1 MISNKKSED
10 TDILNKSLQQVAR
23 GTGIVFI
30 GSLIGLFFGFIGR
43 IIIARHW
50 TESEF
55 GIFTLAFSILSI
67 CAIIS
72 TLGFQQGVTRSI
84 AYSRGKKDY
93 KKIEGFISSS
103 IYFSIIASILIGLI
117 LFLLSK
123 TIAIDIFHESRLIIP
138 LKIFSIGLPF
148 FALIE
153 IIVSIYRGYDQVKPA
168 VYFRYMLLSVLF
180 PVFLILIIILD
191 QSFEFVFYVYI
202 GSLVITFV
210 LLAYYSIRRISS
222 LKSLSIRFIKSPE
235 AKELVIFSLPL
246 LGTVMLQTIII
257 WTDTLMLGSFM
268 SSANV
273 GVYNVSSDLA
283 RFISFPLNALL
294 FIYMPIIAGL
304 YAKRNFNEIRIN
316 FSIITKWLCSATLPL
331 FLLMFLF
338 SESIIEILYGSNYV
352 PGATALRIVSLGIII
367 NNFVGPCGVTI
378 VAMGRSKFIMF
389 ATLFTAILNII
400 LNAILIPFYGI
411 VGAAIASGTSIVSIN
426 LIKSWKLYSL
436 IGVHPLSRNLI
447 KPTIVTVIILALI
460 YILFLKYL
468 TLNWLTLFLLII
480 SFYIIYLLVFIVT
493 KSIDKEDLKMLQS
506 LEKKPGGFI
515 NLIRKFL
522 TRFT

>member
-1 MISNKKSED
+1 MISNKKSD
-10 TDILNKSLQQVAR
+10 NTDILNKSLRQVVK

-30 GSLIGLFFGFIGR
+30 GSLIGLFFGFISR

-55 GIFTLAFSILSI
+55 GIFALAFSILSI

-93 KKIEGFISSS
+93 KKIEGFISTS
-103 IYFSIIASILIGLI
+103 IYFSLIASILIGLV

-123 TIAIDIFHESRLIIP
+123 TIAIDIFHDSGLIVP
-138 LKIFSIGLPF
+138 LKIVSIGLPF

-153 IIVSIYRGYDQVKPA
+153 IIVSIYRGFDQVKPA
-168 VYFRYMLLSVLF
+168 VYFRYMLLSILF

-191 QSFEFVFYVYI
+191 QSFESVFYAYV

-210 LLAYYSIRRISS
+210 LLAYYAIRHISS
-222 LKSLSIRFIKSPE
+222 LKLLSIRFIKSPE
-235 AKELVIFSLPL
+235 ARELVIFSLPL
-246 LGTVMLQTIII
+246 LGTVMLQTIIL

-273 GVYNVSSDLA
+273 GVYNVSTDLA

-294 FIYMPIIAGL
+294 FIYMPVIAGL
-304 YAKRNFNEIRIN
+304 YAKRNFNEIKIN

-331 FLLMFLF
+331 FILMFLF

-352 PGATALRIVSLGIII
+352 SGATALRILSLGVII

-378 VAMGRSKFIMF
+378 VAMGRPRFIMF
-389 ATLFTAILNII
+389 ATLFTAMLNII
-400 LNAILIPFYGI
+400 LNVVLIPFYGI
-411 VGAAIASGTSIVSIN
+411 IGAAIASGISIISIN
-426 LIKSWKLYSL
+426 LIKSWKLYS
-436 IGVHPLSRNLI
+436 ISGAHPLSRNLI
-447 KPTIVTVIILALI
+447 KPTIVFVILLAPA
-460 YILFLKYL
+460 YILYQKYL
-468 TLNWLTLFLLII
+468 TISWLTLILLFIT
-480 SFYIIYLLVFIVT
+480 FYAIYFLVFLVT

-506 LEKKPGGFI
+506 LEKKPDGLI
-515 NLIRKFL
+515 NLIRRFL
-522 TRFT
+522 TRFS